1 MPTIKRRVQDQY
13 KVMGF
18 AMPGKPEHP
27 IPDLPWDL
35 GDISESLLI
44 QLYTQFTQW
53 ANYLNVQVAKAEAE
67 EEDLEA
73 QTRGK
78 EALFMAAQADAG
90 VKEHQA
96 RNLRDSDES
105 IQELRKSLATAK
117 HVRKLTA
124 VLLGN
129 CERSAAACSR
139 ELTRRTT
146 LAPHERRSST

>member
-1 MPTIKRRVQDQY
+1 MPKLTRPSALGY
-13 KVMGF
+13 
-18 AMPGKPEHP
+18 ALPSKPIHP

-35 GDISESLLI
+35 GDLAEPLLM
-44 QLYTQFTQW
+44 QLYSQFTKW
-53 ANYLNVQVAKAEAE
+53 ANYLNVQVAKAEVD

-73 QTRGK
+73 QVKGK
-78 EALFMAAQADAG
+78 EALFMAKQSDAG

-96 RNLRDSDES
+96 RNLRDSDEEV
-105 IQELRKSLATAK
+105 QELRKSLATAK

-129 CERSAAACSR
+129 CERSASACSR

>member
-1 MPTIKRRVQDQY
+1 M
-13 KVMGF
+13 
-18 AMPGKPEHP
+18 
-27 IPDLPWDL
+27 
-35 GDISESLLI
+35 
-44 QLYTQFTQW
+44 QLYSQFTQW
-53 ANYLNVQVAKAEAE
+53 ANYLNVQVAKAEVD

-73 QTRGK
+73 QVKGK
-78 EALFMAAQADAG
+78 EALFMAKQSDAG

-96 RNLRDSDES
+96 RNLRDSDEEV
-105 IQELRKSLATAK
+105 QELRKSLATAK

-129 CERSAAACSR
+129 CERSASACSR